1 MSGIRVLVA
10 EDQQLNYQ
18 LLEEYLT
25 VMGHTVTWARDGAEA
40 VRLARSGQF
49 DVMVLDMHMP
59 VLDGLEVMR
68 ALSAEPPENDL
79 RVIAVTG
86 DDDSG
91 VQSGLIAAG
100 VQRFM
105 TKPIDLGALSA
116 AVDSLAPDRPRD
128 KK

>member
-18 LLEEYLT
+18 LLDEYLT
-25 VMGHTVTWARDGAEA
+25 VMGHSVTWARDGAEA

-49 DVMVLDMHMP
+49 DVMVLDVHMP
-59 VLDGLEVMR
+59 VLDGLEVMH
-68 ALSAEPPENDL
+68 ALRAEPPANDL
-79 RVIAVTG
+79 RVIVVTG
-86 DDDSG
+86 DDGSG
-91 VQSGLIAAG
+91 IQSGLIAAG

-116 AVDSLAPDRPRD
+116 AIDSLAPDHSGH

>member
-25 VMGHTVTWARDGAEA
+25 VMGHSVTWARDGAEA
-40 VRLARSGQF
+40 VRLARTGQF
-49 DVMVLDMHMP
+49 DVMVLDVHMP
-59 VLDGLEVMR
+59 VLDGLEVMQ
-68 ALSAEPPENDL
+68 ALRAEPPANDL
-79 RVIAVTG
+79 GVIVVTG
-86 DDDSG
+86 DDGSG

-116 AVDSLAPDRPRD
+116 AVDSLATNRAVN